1 MKKKYYA
8 VKNNGFVFM
17 SWDECKKYVSG
28 KPVQYKGFATLEEC
42 EEYTLT
48 HTCKIIN
55 KATPAIVKGCSM
67 TDKINKKL
75 KGKQFASGLERSVAF
90 WLTARNIKY
99 KMQEDTLKCINP
111 NTGKL
116 LPYDFELPKY
126 KIIIEVQGY
135 QHYDAGIDYN
145 KTSGELKYQT
155 EKDEYKKQYAIDNGY
170 QFVTITYKDIERKE
184 FGKIIESK
192 INKCVDSTLAR

>member
-8 VKNNGFVFM
+8 VKNNGFVFI
-17 SWDECKKYVSG
+17 SWDECKKYVNG

-42 EEYTLT
+42 EEYSLT
-48 HTCKIIN
+48 HTYKIIN
-55 KATPAIVKGCSM
+55 KATPSIIKGCSM

-75 KGKQFASGLERSVAF
+75 KGKQFASGLERAVAF
-90 WLTARNIKY
+90 YLTAKNIDY
-99 KMQEDTLKCINP
+99 KMQEDTLKCVNP
-111 NTGKL
+111 STGKV

-145 KTSGELKYQT
+145 TTSKELQYQI